1 MSAMLVSPAA
11 SAFLTTLSVE
21 EAPPGT
27 EEVLA
32 TATLYTVL
40 LGSVVSLVTVTFLE
54 PEATSTVWFNLAFA
68 SSDKSATTSV
78 PEAVVLMY

>member
-1 MSAMLVSPAA
+1 MLVSPAA
-11 SAFLTTLSVE
+11 AAFLTTLSVE
-21 EAPPGT
+21 AAPA
-27 EEVLA
+27 VVFA

-40 LGSVVSLVTVTFLE
+40 LGSVVSSVTVTLLE
-54 PEATSTVWFNLAFA
+54 PEATSNLWFNLAFA